1 MTEALSLRQFA
12 GLKLLEWSGLA
23 KQFGPLSP
31 PLSSLVPR
39 GNWWPFI
46 RESYTGAWQ
55 QNVTIELANV
65 LSHPTVF
72 ACITLIA
79 SDIAKMQ
86 LRLLVKDASGV
97 WEETESAAFSP
108 VLRKPNSYQ
117 LTIEFIRSWVMSKL
131 IYGNSYVLLVR
142 DLRQVVRAMHVLD
155 PTRVQVLLAPN
166 GDVYYQLK
174 RDDLSRQFEDGFVVP
189 ASEIIHDKMNTLNHP
204 LVGLS
209 PIYACGLAAVLGLK
223 IQTNSANL
231 FNNAASPMGTL
242 NVPTAIDQG
251 QADRLKAN
259 FMAATS
265 GSNYGAVAILTNGM
279 EYKPITQSAVDS
291 QLIDQWKATSE
302 AVCAAFHVPGHMVG
316 VGDPPTV
323 GTNVQSL
330 AIQYFAQALQEPA
343 ECIEDHL
350 DYALGLT
357 EKIDGRQLG
366 VGFDHDDLFWMDTA
380 TMVENEAKKVGAGI
394 ASPNEARKK
403 FDAKP
408 VEGGDTPYLQE
419 QNWPLRL
426 LSARELPTRP
436 PTAPEPIE
444 EPDED
449 EEDIDDEEMNEEDVE
464 KAVADLLRKE
474 LELAA

>member
-1 MTEALSLRQFA
+1 
-12 GLKLLEWSGLA
+12 
-23 KQFGPLSP
+23 
-31 PLSSLVPR
+31 
-39 GNWWPFI
+39 
-46 RESYTGAWQ
+46 
-55 QNVTIELANV
+55 
-65 LSHPTVF
+65 
-72 ACITLIA
+72 
-79 SDIAKMQ
+79 
-86 LRLLVKDASGV
+86 
-97 WEETESAAFSP
+97 
-108 VLRKPNSYQ
+108 
-117 LTIEFIRSWVMSKL
+117 
-131 IYGNSYVLLVR
+131 
-142 DLRQVVRAMHVLD
+142 
-155 PTRVQVLLAPN
+155 
-166 GDVYYQLK
+166 
-174 RDDLSRQFEDGFVVP
+174 
-189 ASEIIHDKMNTLNHP
+189 LNHP

-223 IQTNSANL
+223 IQQNSANL
-231 FNNAASPMGTL
+231 FQNGASPGGLLM
-242 NVPTAIDQG
+242 VPTAITQE
-251 QADRLKAN
+251 QSDRLKAN
-259 FMAATS
+259 FKA
-265 GSNYGAVAILTNGM
+265 GVGGNNYGDLVVLTNGLD
-279 EYKPITQSAVDS
+279 YKPIAQTAVDS

-316 VGDPPTV
+316 VGPAPTV
-323 GTNVQSL
+323 GTNVESL

-343 ECIEDHL
+343 KCIEDHL

-449 EEDIDDEEMNEEDVE
+449 EEELSDEAVE
-464 KAVADLLRKE
+464 NGLRDLLRKE
-474 LELAA
+474 LDVAA